1 MGNIANEA
9 KLLKLDGKA
18 YRSDFMLGNGKGHA
32 RDNLSRQRPGTS
44 KRLSYSQLESL

>member
-18 YRSDFMLGNGKGHA
+18 YRSDFMLEMAKAMLETTYLDKDQERA
-32 RDNLSRQRPGTS
+32 RDCHAHN
-44 KRLSYSQLESL
+44 